1 MSWSMIE
8 NYAESGTVYILAD
21 IGYDI
26 STLPTN
32 FPSGTICY
40 AMDDSAK
47 YRLSPS
53 GVWAQVELDY
63 VPEVY
68 PDQECEHPTYYVISK
83 NNAVSKEVLI
93 ESESDLEDVPRL
105 VGILYRLS
113 DGSASYKYSP
123 AGNYFVKM
131 AKKAAGAA
139 SGMQFYKVTFNDS
152 TDKFIGPDG
161 SELNFAA
168 LADKYNDDAYFL
180 FCEYQSV
187 TYIPSL
193 PPVEDPIH
201 PDRVLEF
208 VSTWVYGGDVNVS
221 RLAINENEQIKNETF
236 VVGGGG
242 SSGEITDLTNVKWTP
257 FVTSVNALS
266 FTFDTIADDDPE
278 WRGYRHE
285 FNVNYYPV
293 AEHEGS
299 IIDDTEYDCH
309 KLIFRALDEDSL
321 HPKRIETD
329 VLYDM
334 PAGDHYANDVGD
346 TYLYEGYTNWGNL
359 VRINAGEGEYNL
371 MGLKFTG
378 GVDATDPRLIAWLK
392 ANGTLTKF

>member
-40 AMDDSAK
+40 MMDDSAK

-63 VPEVY
+63 VPEIY

-139 SGMQFYKVTFNDS
+139 GMQFYKVTFDDS

-168 LADKYNDDAYFL
+168 LADKYNDNAYFL

-208 VSTWVYGGDVNVS
+208 VATWVYDGDVNVS

-257 FVTSVNALS
+257 FTSQLDTTS
-266 FTFDTIADDDPE
+266 FMFDETEWRSSGNNYSAEFSVDYYPIGSDGEEIIEDTICAVHKFIVCNFESGDIFASRVMSEADYDSPCGQHYCDDAGE
-278 WRGYRHE
+278 HYFYNGFAANGRVSKVTNGGGY
-285 FNVNYYPV
+285 VPV
-293 AEHEGS
+293 A
-299 IIDDTEYDCH
+299 
-309 KLIFRALDEDSL
+309 F
-321 HPKRIETD
+321 
-329 VLYDM
+329 
-334 PAGDHYANDVGD
+334 
-346 TYLYEGYTNWGNL
+346 
-359 VRINAGEGEYNL
+359 
-371 MGLKFTG
+371 KFTG
-378 GVDATDPRLIAWLK
+378 GADTTDPRLIAWLK
-392 ANGTLTKF
+392 TNGTLTKF